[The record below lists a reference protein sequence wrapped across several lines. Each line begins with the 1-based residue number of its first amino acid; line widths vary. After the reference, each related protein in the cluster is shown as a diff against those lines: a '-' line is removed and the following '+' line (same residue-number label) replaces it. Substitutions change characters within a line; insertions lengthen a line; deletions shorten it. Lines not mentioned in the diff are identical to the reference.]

1 MKAQGLHTAIVTPF
15 TADGELDKASF
26 LRLLDM
32 QIDARVDGVVVC
44 GSTGE
49 SATTTMAEKVQLWQ
63 WAVQHC
69 AGKILVT
76 AGTGTNDTRS
86 TIELTHAAKQAGCD
100 AALIVCP
107 YYNKP
112 SQHGIVSHY
121 TAVANAVDIPII
133 MYNIQGRT
141 GVNMTAE
148 TQVAI
153 ARACSNVIATKEAS
167 QNLEQM
173 CQIIALAPEHFSV
186 LAGDDSLALPVIAC
200 GATGVI
206 AVISNYQ
213 PRTFGELIRAA
224 LRGDLATAQRLQS
237 QLMPW
242 YSVNFIEPNPIPVKY
257 ILHARG
263 WIADVIRLP
272 LEPATA
278 ATRSTL
284 DGMLAQLPPDA

>member
-15 TADGELDKASF
+15 TANGELDNTAF

-32 QIDARVDGVVVC
+32 QIDAGVDGVVVC

-49 SATTTMAEKVQLWQ
+49 SATTTFAEKVQLWQ

-69 AGKILVT
+69 AGKISVT

-86 TIELTHAAKQAGCD
+86 TIELTQAAKNAGCD

-121 TAVANAVDIPII
+121 TTVANAVDIPII

-153 ARACSNVIATKEAS
+153 ARACRNVIATKEAS

-173 CQIIALAPEHFSV
+173 CQIIALAPDHFSV

-206 AVISNYQ
+206 AVMSNYQ
-213 PRTFGELIRAA
+213 PRTFGALVRAA
-224 LRGDLATAQRLQS
+224 LAGDLATAQRLQS

-263 WIADVIRLP
+263 WIVDVIRLP

-278 ATRSTL
+278 ATRSIL
-284 DGMLAQLPPDA
+284 DTMLAQLPPDA